1 MNQRSPYR
9 GRRQPAWA
17 RWSDDDLLD
26 LRFSQLGLRLE
37 DTVFPDRVARLHR
50 ELEERD
56 IRLRPHAWLSDEWF
70 SPDGI
75 PGIAI
80 PFFLAHP
87 RLMKL
92 EDRMML
98 EVEGGNERS
107 FHRLLRHEAG
117 HAVDSGYRLHRRK
130 SWRRAFGSFARPYPE
145 HYRAEPGSRSFV
157 RHLDAWYAQSHPA
170 EDFAETFAVWLR
182 PGYRW
187 RKAYLGWPAMKKLRT
202 VDELMRDI
210 AGKTPPVRG
219 RSRPGALSRN
229 VTTLREH
236 YERKRGHYGEEYPTI
251 SDPTLYR
258 LFATRG
264 GRKTAASFLRR
275 YRSVLCRAV
284 ARGTGQ
290 HAYTIDQILN
300 DMIGRCREL
309 DLVLDR
315 PEEQVRMDAVVL
327 LTVRT
332 MTYVSE
338 SGRPWIPL

>member
-1 MNQRSPYR
+1 VSKRSPYR
-9 GRRQPAWA
+9 GRRQPEWA
-17 RWSDDDLLD
+17 RWPDDELLD
-26 LRFSQLGLRLE
+26 LRFRDLGLRFE
-37 DTVFPDRVARLHR
+37 DTVFPERLDRLHR
-50 ELEERD
+50 ELGERD

-70 SPDGI
+70 SPDGV

-87 RLMKL
+87 RLAKL

-98 EVEGGNERS
+98 EVEGANERW

-117 HAVDSGYRLHRRK
+117 HAIDSGYRLHRRK
-130 SWRRAFGSFARPYPE
+130 LWRDTFGSFATPYPD
-145 HYRAEPGSRSFV
+145 HYRAEPGSRNFV

-187 RKAYLGWPAMKKLRT
+187 RKTYLGWPAMRKLRA
-202 VDELMRDI
+202 VDSLMKDV
-210 AGKTPPVRG
+210 AGRTPPVRS
-219 RSRPGALSRN
+219 RRRPGAVSRN
-229 VTTLREH
+229 GTTLREH
-236 YERKRGHYGEEYPTI
+236 YERKRSHYGSEFPTI
-251 SDPTLYR
+251 SDPALYR
-258 LFATRG
+258 LFSANG
-264 GRKTAASFLRR
+264 GRRRASAFLRR
-275 YRSVLCRAV
+275 SRASLRRSV

-290 HAYTIDQILN
+290 HPYTVDQILN

-309 DLVLDR
+309 ELVLDR
-315 PEEQVRMDAVVL
+315 PEEEVRMDAVVL

-332 MTYVSE
+332 MAYVSE